1 MTLLKILSIISEYT
15 NINVINSEY
24 ETISKYDGK
33 NSIDE
38 KLNDKEV
45 LEISIKNNELIIMVN
60 ELKKEKKKNVI

>member
-60 ELKKEKKKNVI
+60 E